1 MFDIDTHSLV
11 HLVLLCLT
19 STDNQQLL
27 DKQVVLEHALKSSK
41 EEAWT
46 KQRECELLKEELV
59 LAQHQHQHTRG
70 NGALGEAHAL
80 LLAQLNKKPTVLS
93 FPSNEQDLVL
103 KASWE
108 ALRGHAHDMA
118 AHRAER
124 NRIES
129 KARTALARRCF
140 ETWRLWMLVRCSASE
155 DAAFHKSHI
164 DDLVDALRQE
174 RQRRV
179 EVQTILEDTAEEL
192 RQVQQAE
199 DASRATVQR
208 LQESVAQQEVRLQ
221 QR

>member
-59 LAQHQHQHTRG
+59 LVQHQHQHTRG

-118 AHRAER
+118 AHRAELASLLSFAVR
-124 NRIES
+124 KIAAAYAAQQRQGGELLR
-129 KARTALARRCF
+129 RTAQKAFGHSSCAARC
-140 ETWRLWMLVRCSASE
+140 
-155 DAAFHKSHI
+155 K
-164 DDLVDALRQE
+164 
-174 RQRRV
+174 
-179 EVQTILEDTAEEL
+179 
-192 RQVQQAE
+192 
-199 DASRATVQR
+199 
-208 LQESVAQQEVRLQ
+208 
-221 QR
+221 

>member
-1 MFDIDTHSLV
+1 
-11 HLVLLCLT
+11 
-19 STDNQQLL
+19 
-27 DKQVVLEHALKSSK
+27 
-41 EEAWT
+41 
-46 KQRECELLKEELV
+46 
-59 LAQHQHQHTRG
+59 
-70 NGALGEAHAL
+70 
-80 LLAQLNKKPTVLS
+80 
-93 FPSNEQDLVL
+93 
-103 KASWE
+103 
-108 ALRGHAHDMA
+108 
-118 AHRAER
+118 
-124 NRIES
+124 
-129 KARTALARRCF
+129 
-140 ETWRLWMLVRCSASE
+140 MLVRCSASE